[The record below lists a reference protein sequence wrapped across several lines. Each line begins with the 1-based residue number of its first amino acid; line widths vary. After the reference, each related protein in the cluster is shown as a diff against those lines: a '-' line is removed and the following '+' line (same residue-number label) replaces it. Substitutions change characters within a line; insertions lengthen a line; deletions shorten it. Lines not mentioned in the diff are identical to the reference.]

1 MYVDAGW
8 CWLMLVD
15 GASQIGVIS
24 KIQKAR
30 VADDPRPVA
39 DHLHAWQASRQ
50 RTSAQLSVDVGCLR

>member
-1 MYVDAGW
+1 M
-8 CWLMLVD
+8 LMLVD
-15 GASQIGVIS
+15 GASQIGVLS